1 MAEKPSRGTPRGAP
15 EWKLA
20 SGGEMTA
27 ERDPQGGGLDEYR
40 KITSFKIEEAALTL
54 FAVRG
59 VDAVTISEIVA
70 KAGLSQRT
78 FFRYFAAKDDIV
90 LAFPRRSI
98 NRLVESVLDRP
109 IDEGLFVAAAA
120 AFRTAHE
127 LSPEEAR
134 LRNLWIAMTV
144 RTKPPVFQG
153 EMVDALRHAI
163 TDRLRR
169 RRQDPS
175 IAGPVAATISALI
188 WFSYSEWASQG
199 GKTSLPHLLEQNIA
213 LD

>member
-1 MAEKPSRGTPRGAP
+1 MA
-15 EWKLA
+15 
-20 SGGEMTA
+20 GEMTG
-27 ERDPQGGGLDEYR
+27 EHDPQGGSLDNYR

-54 FAVRG
+54 FALRG

-78 FFRYFAAKDDIV
+78 FFRYFAAKDEIV

-98 NRLVESVLDRP
+98 NRLAASVLDRP
-109 IDEGLFVAAAA
+109 IDEGPFVAAAA

-127 LSPEEAR
+127 LNPEEAR
-134 LRNLWIAMTV
+134 IRNLWIELTV

-163 TDRLRR
+163 TDRLCRR
-169 RRQDPS
+169 REDPS

-188 WFSYSEWASQG
+188 WLSYSEWASQR
-199 GKTSLPHLLEQNIA
+199 GKISLPDLLEQNIVRLIA
-213 LD
+213 FSSNSASGKNV